1 MHVSWWACSS
11 LLMYFDPQSLW
22 HIRLLAPIE
31 S

>member
-22 HIRLLAPIE
+22 HIRLSSRL
-31 S
+31 